1 MISERR
7 TVARRMRRDRAEK
20 KTSAHLLVL
29 FTFISGISMQV
40 SRRAVAKMPSDAFLC
55 DERTCKL

>member
-1 MISERR
+1 M
-7 TVARRMRRDRAEK
+7 ARRMGRDKAEK

-55 DERTCKL
+55 ALASYNSLFFVV